1 MRRLALVFALAL
13 SLAFGGCTVTKY
25 IPVETIKEVHVKD
38 SVFVKDTVVRV
49 ELEKARIS
57 DFVGLTDTLYLSDAY
72 SRATAFVDTTR
83 AILRGT
89 IETTKPYVEKPVQIK
104 EKITYRDSI
113 VYQDRPVPYE
123 VTKEVRY
130 IPWWA
135 KTLSWIGGLTLIAGI
150 IYILLKL
157 GIFSI
162 KKI

>member
-1 MRRLALVFALAL
+1 MVCSILAALAIV
-13 SLAFGGCTVTKY
+13 GCSTIKY
-25 IPVETIKEVHVKD
+25 VPVETIKEVHVKD
-38 SVFVKDTVVRV
+38 SVYFRDTVVRV

-57 DFVGLTDTLYLSDAY
+57 DLVNVGDTLVLSDAY

-89 IETTKPYVEKPVQIK
+89 IETTRPYVEKPVQFK
-104 EKITYRDSI
+104 EKIVYRDSI
-113 VYQDRPVPYE
+113 SYQEKPVPVE

-135 KTLSWIGGLTLIAGI
+135 KTLSWIGGLSLIALI

-157 GIFSI
+157 KIFSI
-162 KKI
+162 KKIL

>member
-1 MRRLALVFALAL
+1 MRRLVCSILAALAIV
-13 SLAFGGCTVTKY
+13 GCSTIKY
-25 IPVETIKEVHVKD
+25 VPVETIKEVHVKD
-38 SVFVKDTVVRV
+38 SVYFRDTVVRV

-57 DFVGLTDTLYLSDAY
+57 DLVNVGDTLVLSDAY

-89 IETTKPYVEKPVQIK
+89 IETTRPYVEKPVQFK
-104 EKITYRDSI
+104 EKIVYRDS
-113 VYQDRPVPYE
+113 VVTKEVPVPVE

-135 KTLSWIGGLTLIAGI
+135 KTLSWIGGLSLIALI

-157 GIFSI
+157 KIFSI
-162 KKI
+162 KKIL